1 VKQNGNL
8 SPWNQNLRASIDNQ
22 MMGPPALR
30 ERKTKSTLGVTT
42 RKLDEETTNI
52 IVESLLT
59 HTKD

>member
-1 VKQNGNL
+1 
-8 SPWNQNLRASIDNQ
+8 